1 MTILVTGII
10 GNMDEIRCIH
20 CDRID
25 GRLWDGPVPCCQP
38 LFSVD
43 DQEAEDFW
51 DWSWLN
57 PESILFW
64 TPSGGR
70 QTPPATRARARV
82 TRTREDDA

>member
-1 MTILVTGII
+1 MIGII
-10 GNMDEIRCIH
+10 GNMDEIRCVH

-25 GRLWDGPVPCCQP
+25 GRLWDGPFPCCQP
-38 LFSVD
+38 SVPLELLD
-43 DQEAEDFW
+43 AEDFW

-70 QTPPATRARARV
+70 KSTPASRARV
-82 TRTREDDA
+82 YVRRDAT

>member
-1 MTILVTGII
+1 MMFTEIDII
-10 GNMDEIRCIH
+10 GNMDEIRCVH

-38 LFSVD
+38 TVPLELIDV
-43 DQEAEDFW
+43 EDFW

-70 QTPPATRARARV
+70 NS
-82 TRTREDDA
+82 